1 MYQLV
6 FTETYL
12 KKEKEFLKKHKDLIP
27 RYKKV
32 LKLLEINPYHPS
44 LRLHKLKGQ
53 FKDKYSVSITMNYR
67 ILIKFVLI
75 ENEIVLIDIGSHDEI
90 YR

>member
-1 MYQLV
+1 MYKLV

-12 KKEKEFLKKHKDLIP
+12 KREKDFLKRHKDLIQ

-44 LRLHKLKGQ
+44 LRLHKLKGK
-53 FKDKYSVSITMNYR
+53 FKDKHSVSITMNYR
-67 ILIKFVLI
+67 IIITFAVV
-75 ENEIVLIDIGSHDEI
+75 ENEIVLIDIGSHDDI
-90 YR
+90 YK

>member
-12 KKEKEFLKKHKDLIP
+12 KREKEFLKKHKDLIP

-67 ILIKFVLI
+67 VIIKFVLI